1 MPKYTY
7 NILNIQIYLSRST
20 NYIYK
25 IIYEKSRPKTQKI
38 INIQL
43 YIDDFYLFGIEKI
56 YVFRD
61 TYFFLDAL
69 RDARAS
75 VFFLLTSFV
84 FQFLQ

>member
-7 NILNIQIYLSRST
+7 NILNIQIYLSQST

-25 IIYEKSRPKTQKI
+25 IIYKNPDQKTQKI
-38 INIQL
+38 INIQRISMISTHSEL
-43 YIDDFYLFGIEKI
+43 KKN

-69 RDARAS
+69 RDVRAIA
-75 VFFLLTSFV
+75 FFLLTSFV